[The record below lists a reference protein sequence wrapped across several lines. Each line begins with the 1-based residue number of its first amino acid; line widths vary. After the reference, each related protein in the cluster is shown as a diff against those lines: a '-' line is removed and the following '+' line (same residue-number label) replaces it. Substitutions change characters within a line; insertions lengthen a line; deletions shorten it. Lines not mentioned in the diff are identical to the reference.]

1 GRRANA
7 SRTRVRPPPTER
19 AADAEAVGVDQRAVE
34 LELLALH
41 TDVGDPV
48 LSARVRAPRD
58 VQLHVLMEARQ
69 APLEILDEPPGK
81 LLGLRERELAELRA
95 GARDGP
101 AAEWRAARGQPGLR
115 KLTGERT
122 NPLAAHVDDDD
133 VLHRRRPGLSVAVA
147 LGRIGHRA

>member
-1 GRRANA
+1 AWRSARYARSSRSTADATSLAGTRRPMGRATA
-7 SRTRVRPPPTER
+7 CPAPSAPPTQK
-19 AADAEAVGVDQRAVE
+19 VGVDQCAVD

-41 TDVGDPV
+41 ADVGDPV

-122 NPLAAHVDDDD
+122 NP
-133 VLHRRRPGLSVAVA
+133 P
-147 LGRIGHRA
+147 